1 MERIVGSRKR
11 GGGGARRGLQRL
23 AALVLLAGVA
33 ACESTTTSPPSLVE
47 LDTEAALSDYET
59 LARVL
64 STQGFAGFLALEGRT
79 PFGER
84 AGISAVAGLDPR
96 AGDSPR
102 GFALRL
108 METLRQA
115 DASSGGPAA
124 APLLSG
130 QFLGKTF
137 VYDPALDEYVVDP
150 DRTGAPDNGVRFIL
164 YEVDAQDRPRTGR
177 EIGYA
182 DLLDEGAG
190 SAADV
195 QLRWVAVEAGKT
207 VLDYRTS
214 VDESEGD
221 GRITVDGFVVDDSA
235 RLDFSVD
242 VRGRRSGGKELLDMD
257 FDLRVDSRE
266 FRVTGEVRGMED
278 GDGNGSGSVVVAVK
292 HQAHSLRLELD
303 GTPGTVNGSIAV
315 DGDLFATITGDP
327 EDPDV
332 KGASGEPVTA
342 EEAMVVLAVVQIVD
356 DVFTLVEDLVE
367 PVHNLLALGWIL

>member
-1 MERIVGSRKR
+1 MERIVVSTKR

-23 AALVLLAGVA
+23 ATLVLLAGVA
-33 ACESTTTSPPSLVE
+33 ACESTTTSPRSLVE

-84 AGISAVAGLDPR
+84 AGVSAVAGLDPR

-102 GFALRL
+102 SFALRL
-108 METLRQA
+108 MESLRQT
-115 DASSGGPAA
+115 DASAGGPAA

-130 QFLGKTF
+130 RFLGKTF

-150 DRTGAPDNGVRFIL
+150 DRTGAPANGVRFIL
-164 YEVDAQDRPRTGR
+164 YQVDAQDRPRGT

-190 SAADV
+190 SATGV
-195 QLRWVAVEAGKT
+195 KLRWVVAESGKT

-214 VDESEGD
+214 VDGTDGD

-257 FDLRVDSRE
+257 FDLRVDSRQ

-278 GDGNGSGSVVVAVK
+278 GDGKGSGSVVVAVK

-303 GTPGTVNGSIAV
+303 GTPGAVNGSIAV
-315 DGDLFATITGDP
+315 DGELFATISGDP
-327 EDPDV
+327 DHPDV
-332 KGASGEPVTA
+332 KGASGGPVTA
-342 EEAMVVLAVVQIVD
+342 EEATVVLAVVQIVD

-367 PVHNLLALGWIL
+367 PVHSLLALGWIL

>member
-1 MERIVGSRKR
+1 MERIVVSTKR

-23 AALVLLAGVA
+23 ATLVLLAGVA
-33 ACESTTTSPPSLVE
+33 ACESTTTSPRSLVE
-47 LDTEAALSDYET
+47 LDAEAALSDYET

-84 AGISAVAGLDPR
+84 AGVSAVAGLDPR

-102 GFALRL
+102 SFALRL
-108 METLRQA
+108 MESLRQT
-115 DASSGGPAA
+115 DASAGGPAA

-130 QFLGKTF
+130 RFLGKTF

-150 DRTGAPDNGVRFIL
+150 DRTGAPANGVRFIL
-164 YEVDAQDRPRTGR
+164 YQVDAQDRPRGT

-190 SAADV
+190 SGTGV
-195 QLRWVAVEAGKT
+195 KLRWVVAESGKT

-214 VDESEGD
+214 VDGTDGD

-257 FDLRVDSRE
+257 FDLRVDSRQ

-278 GDGNGSGSVVVAVK
+278 GDGKGSGSVVVAVK

-303 GTPGTVNGSIAV
+303 GTPGAVNGSIAV
-315 DGDLFATITGDP
+315 DGELFATISGDP
-327 EDPDV
+327 DHPDV
-332 KGASGEPVTA
+332 KGASGGPVTA
-342 EEAMVVLAVVQIVD
+342 EEATVVLAVVQIVD

-367 PVHNLLALGWIL
+367 PVHSLLALGWIL